1 MLSKKI
7 VEQFH
12 NICPSER
19 DEYQQ
24 KRPYVS
30 SAFCQRRISASGL
43 LPTRKIEA
51 TKALQFY
58 GRIGDPIEQ
67 LISEIYDANEQL
79 IISQYKLP
87 QQLFPAG
94 VDIGGKIDLII
105 EYDGEPLII
114 DVKTVGAT
122 EGTDYLT
129 VTDEESKIIQNLID
143 TDFADA
149 DVIDFCKRLLLNP
162 DRQKTMTGKSS
173 KVSNEAQVQLYTAI
187 TGIDSVLMSV
197 SRRVQDGYK
206 PDGTIS
212 LAVNDVDTSEKTLI
226 MRIAVLLLGIKARE
240 NGVLAPK
247 LKGITKTSCSDSF
260 CPFIDFCW
268 NGAERLD
275 MNLNITLKDM
285 SEEDIKKYSKECL
298 EIATEYVKSRHERRE
313 LAIELIK
320 QEKKTRQAIEYAM
333 NADRQKWQKEINEF
347 GLYPWQ
353 LKMEVSY

>member
-122 EGTDYLT
+122 EGTDYFT

-143 TDFADA
+143 TDFDNP
-149 DVIDFCKRLLLNP
+149 DVIQGQQLFGSAGCSGCHLDTLKTGIHPTIPALSQQTIHPYTDLLLH
-162 DRQKTMTGKSS
+162 DMG
-173 KVSNEAQVQLYTAI
+173 
-187 TGIDSVLMSV
+187 
-197 SRRVQDGYK
+197 
-206 PDGTIS
+206 
-212 LAVNDVDTSEKTLI
+212 
-226 MRIAVLLLGIKARE
+226 
-240 NGVLAPK
+240 
-247 LKGITKTSCSDSF
+247 
-260 CPFIDFCW
+260 
-268 NGAERLD
+268 ERLAD
-275 MNLNITLKDM
+275 KLGDFQASGSEWRTPPLWGVGLFQTVNGHSYYLHDGRARNLEEAILWHGGEAETARHNFMNLDK
-285 SEEDIKKYSKECL
+285 L
-298 EIATEYVKSRHERRE
+298 ERDKLLRFLSS
-313 LAIELIK
+313 L
-320 QEKKTRQAIEYAM
+320 
-333 NADRQKWQKEINEF
+333 
-347 GLYPWQ
+347 
-353 LKMEVSY
+353 